1 MVVPMSNIIFFHS
14 RDAEEEVTQE
24 EEFPKK
30 LQEKLA
36 VFKDIYPNNIV
47 SVDGKRA
54 FCGPTGSLSF
64 EIQATPILKILG
76 MSYQLLIARQRQ
88 AKQGVILDG

>member
-1 MVVPMSNIIFFHS
+1 MATFLVTKLILNFSFLCLETFF
-14 RDAEEEVTQE
+14 
-24 EEFPKK
+24 
-30 LQEKLA
+30 
-36 VFKDIYPNNIV
+36 PNHFL

-54 FCGPTGSLSF
+54 YCGPTGSLSY